1 MLKFKTENFVLY
13 TFSGQ
18 PLKMAVSK
26 FGKIQE
32 HQMFLKI
39 ICFVLPNIDP
49 ERNYMQKNRSKHYH
63 FLFSFFL
70 FLR

>member
-26 FGKIQE
+26 FGKNSRT
-32 HQMFLKI
+32 
-39 ICFVLPNIDP
+39 PNVFK
-49 ERNYMQKNRSKHYH
+49 NY
-63 FLFSFFL
+63 LFCL
-70 FLR
+70 AKY

>member
-49 ERNYMQKNRSKHYH
+49 ERNYMQKIEANTIIFYSV
-63 FLFSFFL
+63 FSFF
-70 FLR
+70 

>member
-13 TFSGQ
+13 TLSGQ

-32 HQMFLKI
+32 HQMF
-39 ICFVLPNIDP
+39 
-49 ERNYMQKNRSKHYH
+49 
-63 FLFSFFL
+63 
-70 FLR
+70 

>member
-49 ERNYMQKNRSKHYH
+49 ERNYMQNIEANTIIFYSV
-63 FLFSFFL
+63 FSFF
-70 FLR
+70 